1 MENQE
6 IAKIFSEIA
15 QYLYMKDVDF
25 KPRAYEKAAAY
36 IDSLSRDLRDI
47 YEKEGREGL
56 VELPT
61 IGESIASQI
70 IEYFRNGSI
79 KGHQKLKEEIPVDIR
94 GLTSIEG
101 VGPKTVRRLYKE
113 LGVKDIKDLREAAEK
128 NKIRELEGFGEKSEE
143 NILKEI
149 GFYEE
154 HQQRF
159 LLGNILP
166 KAELIKNKINNQT
179 VVKKAVL
186 AGSIRRREPT
196 VGDVDILITSSNPE
210 KAMDFF
216 VSLPEV
222 ARVIGKGSTKSS
234 IRTTENIDIDLRVVP
249 EKSFGAAWQ
258 YFTGSRQHNIALRKI
273 AIQQGMK
280 LNEYGLFK
288 GRKFMAGKTEESIYK
303 KLGLQTPPPE
313 IRRNQGEIEAAQKKN
328 LPVLIKNEDLQGGL
342 HCHTK
347 WSDGLHS
354 IREMAITARDKF
366 GHQYLAITDHT
377 KSLGIANGLDEEELL
392 KQMKR
397 IDQLNEEIE
406 GITILKGCEANILKK
421 GDIDV
426 EEEVLNKLDIVVAG
440 VHNHHHLDKK
450 EMTKRILKAVQ
461 NPFVDIITHPTGRI
475 IQRRDPYPVDW
486 EKIFKEA
493 VKSGT
498 IFEINSSPD
507 RLDFKSDYIRQAIKK
522 GLKLSIGTD
531 AHQVDSLS
539 WYRFG
544 INQARRGW
552 ATKKDIINTKSYS
565 NLMSFLNNLH

>member
-70 IEYFRNGSI
+70 IEYFRNGKI
-79 KGHQKLKEEIPVDIR
+79 KQHQKLKEEIPVDIR

-113 LGVKDIKDLREAAEK
+113 LEVKNIKELREAAEK
-128 NKIRELEGFGEKSEE
+128 NKIQELEGFGKKSEQ

-154 HQQRF
+154 HHKRF
-159 LLGNILP
+159 LLGEILS
-166 KAELIKNKINNQT
+166 KAEKIKNKIKNHPA
-179 VVKKAVL
+179 VKRAEL
-186 AGSIRRREPT
+186 SGSIRRCKPT
-196 VGDVDILITSSNPE
+196 IGDVDILITSSDPE
-210 KAMDFF
+210 AVMDFF
-216 VSLPEV
+216 VSLSEV

-234 IRTTENIDIDLRVVP
+234 IRTKENLDVDLRVVP

-288 GRKFMAGKTEESIYK
+288 GKKFIAGKTEESIYK
-303 KLGLQTPPPE
+303 KMGLQTPPPE
-313 IRRNQGEIEAAQKKN
+313 IRRNQGEIEAARENN
-328 LPVLIKNEDLQGGL
+328 LPILIKKEDLQGDL
-342 HCHTK
+342 HCHSK
-347 WSDGLHS
+347 WSDGLNS
-354 IREMAITARDKF
+354 IREMAIAARDEF

-377 KSLGIANGLDEEELL
+377 KSLGVANGLDEEEFL
-392 KQMKR
+392 KQIKK
-397 IDQLNEEIE
+397 INQLNKEID
-406 GITILKGCEANILKK
+406 GITILK
-421 GDIDV
+421 
-426 EEEVLNKLDIVVAG
+426 
-440 VHNHHHLDKK
+440 
-450 EMTKRILKAVQ
+450 
-461 NPFVDIITHPTGRI
+461 
-475 IQRRDPYPVDW
+475 
-486 EKIFKEA
+486 
-493 VKSGT
+493 
-498 IFEINSSPD
+498 
-507 RLDFKSDYIRQAIKK
+507 
-522 GLKLSIGTD
+522 
-531 AHQVDSLS
+531 
-539 WYRFG
+539 
-544 INQARRGW
+544 
-552 ATKKDIINTKSYS
+552 
-565 NLMSFLNNLH
+565 